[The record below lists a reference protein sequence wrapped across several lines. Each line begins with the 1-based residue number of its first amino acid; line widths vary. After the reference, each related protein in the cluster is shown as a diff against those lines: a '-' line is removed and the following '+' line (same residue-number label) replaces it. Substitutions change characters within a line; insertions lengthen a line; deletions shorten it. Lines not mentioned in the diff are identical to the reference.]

1 MPQPTEGAGAKDMTE
16 ESKRAEAR
24 QWVGLAVLVLP
35 CVLASMDLSVMFVTL
50 PSLTADLQP
59 SSSELLWIMDA
70 YGFLLAGLLITMGTL
85 GDRFGRRRV
94 LLTGA
99 AAFGLA
105 SALAAYASSPEILI
119 AARALMGIAGATL
132 APSTLSLIRNM
143 FHDDRQRATAVGV
156 WTAGFAGGAVVGPII
171 GGLLLEHFWWGSVFL
186 INVPVM
192 ILLLV
197 LGPLLLPEYRDPKP
211 GRFDL
216 LGALLS
222 LVAVL
227 AVIYGV
233 KMTAEHGFGW
243 TPAACIVAGL
253 VVGAL
258 FIRRQRTTVN
268 PMIDLAMF
276 RTRRFNVP
284 LLIDALATFAMIGFS
299 LFNWQFMQLVLGMSP
314 FESALWSLPTFLVM
328 PVGIALATAMAPRI
342 GKPNVMTAGLLVA
355 AAGYIALSLIRT
367 DSGIVYLVSALTVVS
382 IGIGGVSA
390 VVTEVILS
398 AAPPERAGA
407 ASALAETSAEFG
419 GALGIAVLGSIG
431 TAVYRSQ
438 MESQAP
444 AGLSPHELAAA
455 EETLGGAVD
464 TAAALPHHAAQALR
478 SVAFDAFTHE
488 MRIAAVVSVVLT
500 AGGAILIA
508 TMLRAARNQPGPA
521 TSPTTAPGQT
531 TQHGGHDQADEPPV
545 PTPMS

>member
-1 MPQPTEGAGAKDMTE
+1 MTQGNKKAGT
-16 ESKRAEAR
+16 R
-24 QWVGLAVLVLP
+24 QWIGLAVLVLP
-35 CVLASMDLSVMFVTL
+35 CILASMDMSVMFVTL
-50 PSLTADLQP
+50 PSLSADLRP
-59 SSSELLWIMDA
+59 SSSQQLWIMDS

-85 GDRFGRRRV
+85 GDRIGRRRV

-105 SALAAYASSPEILI
+105 SVLAAYSTSPEMLI
-119 AARALMGIAGATL
+119 ATRALMGIAGASL

-143 FHDDRQRATAVGV
+143 FLDERQRATAVGV

-192 ILLLV
+192 ILLV
-197 LGPLLLPEYRDPKP
+197 VIGPLLLPEYRDPEP

-216 LGALLS
+216 PGALLS
-222 LVAVL
+222 LAAVL
-227 AVIYGV
+227 AVIYGL
-233 KMTAEHGFGW
+233 KTTAGHGFGW
-243 TPAACIVAGL
+243 TGAVCVAAGL
-253 VVGAL
+253 SAGAL
-258 FIRRQRTTVN
+258 FVRRQRTAVH
-268 PMIDLAMF
+268 PVIDLALF
-276 RTRRFNVP
+276 RTSRFNVP
-284 LLIDALATFAMIGFS
+284 LLIDALATFAMVGFS
-299 LFNWQFMQLVLGMSP
+299 LFNWQFMQIVLGMGP
-314 FESALWSLPTFLVM
+314 LESALWSLPTFLVM

-342 GKPNVMTAGLLVA
+342 GKPNVMTAGLAVA
-355 AAGYIALSLIRT
+355 AAGYIALALIRT
-367 DSGIVYLVSALTVVS
+367 DSGIVHLVSALAVVS

-444 AGLSPHELAAA
+444 AGLTPGQRAAA
-455 EETLGGAVD
+455 TETLGGAAD
-464 TAAALPHHAAQALR
+464 TAATLPHRTAEALR
-478 SVAFDAFTHE
+478 KVAFDAFSHE
-488 MRIAAVVSVVLT
+488 MRIAAVASVVVT

-508 TMLRAARNQPGPA
+508 SLLRNARRPASVAAPA
-521 TSPTTAPGQT
+521 AEPEHMTG
-531 TQHGGHDQADEPPV
+531 HGGQNYADERPAR
-545 PTPMS
+545 TPAS

>member
-1 MPQPTEGAGAKDMTE
+1 MTE
-16 ESKRAEAR
+16 ESAKAGTR
-24 QWVGLAVLVLP
+24 QWIGLAVLVLP
-35 CVLASMDLSVMFVTL
+35 CVLASMDMSVMFVTL
-50 PSLTADLQP
+50 PSLTADLHP
-59 SSSELLWIMDA
+59 SSAELLWIMDS

-85 GDRFGRRRV
+85 GDRIGRRRV
-94 LLTGA
+94 LLIGA

-105 SALAAYASSPEILI
+105 SILAACSTGPEMLI
-119 AARALMGIAGATL
+119 ATRGLMGIAGSSL

-143 FHDDRQRATAVGV
+143 FPDERQRATAVGI

-197 LGPLLLPEYRDPKP
+197 LGPQLLPEYRDPEP

-227 AVIYGV
+227 AVVYGI
-233 KMTAEHGFGW
+233 KTTAEHGFGW
-243 TPAACIVAGL
+243 PGAVCIAAGL
-253 VVGAL
+253 GVGAL
-258 FIRRQRTTVN
+258 FVRRQRTAAH
-268 PMIDLAMF
+268 PMIDLALF
-276 RTRRFNVP
+276 RSRLFNVP
-284 LLIDALATFAMIGFS
+284 LLVGALATFAMVGFS

-314 FESALWSLPTFLVM
+314 FESAVWSLPTFLVM
-328 PVGIALATAMAPRI
+328 PVGIALATTMAPRI
-342 GKPNVMTAGLLVA
+342 GKPNVMAIGLGVA
-355 AAGYIALSLIRT
+355 AAGYVALALIRT
-367 DSGIVYLVSALTVVS
+367 DSSIVYLVSALAVVS
-382 IGIGGVSA
+382 IGIGGVAA

-407 ASALAETSAEFG
+407 ASALTETSTEFG
-419 GALGIAVLGSIG
+419 GALGIAVLGSMG

-444 AGLSPHELAAA
+444 VGLTPGQRAAA
-455 EETLGGAVD
+455 EETLGAAAE
-464 TAAALPHHAAQALR
+464 TAAALPHQTAETLR
-478 SVAFDAFTHE
+478 RVAFDAFSHE
-488 MRIAAVVSVVLT
+488 MRIAAVASVVVT

-508 TMLRAARNQPGPA
+508 TLLRGAHKRSGHVAAAADDAEHSAGQGRRDEADGLPA
-521 TSPTTAPGQT
+521 RTPTA
-531 TQHGGHDQADEPPV
+531 
-545 PTPMS
+545 

>member
-1 MPQPTEGAGAKDMTE
+1 MIE
-16 ESKRAEAR
+16 ESKRAGTR
-24 QWVGLAVLVLP
+24 QWIGLAVLVLP

-59 SSSELLWIMDA
+59 SSSELLWIMDV
-70 YGFLLAGLLITMGTL
+70 YGFLLAGLMITMGTL
-85 GDRFGRRRV
+85 GDRIGRRRV

-105 SALAAYASSPEILI
+105 SFLSAYTSSPEVLI

-132 APSTLSLIRNM
+132 APSTLALIRNM

-156 WTAGFAGGAVVGPII
+156 WTAGFAGGAVVGPIV

-197 LGPLLLPEYRDPKP
+197 LGPLLLPEYRAPEP

-222 LVAVL
+222 LVAIL
-227 AVIYGV
+227 AVIYGIKV
-233 KMTAEHGFGW
+233 TAEHGFGW
-243 TPAACIVAGL
+243 IPAITIFAGL
-253 VVGAL
+253 TVGAL
-258 FIRRQRTTVN
+258 FLRRQRTTVS
-268 PMIDLAMF
+268 PMIDLALF
-276 RTRRFNVP
+276 RTRRFTVP
-284 LLIDALATFAMIGFS
+284 LLINALNTFAMIGFS

-328 PVGIALATAMAPRI
+328 PAGIALATAMSHRI
-342 GKPNVMTAGLLVA
+342 GKPNVMIAGLLVA
-355 AAGYIALSLIRT
+355 TAGYLALSLIRT
-367 DSGIVYLVSALTVVS
+367 GSGIGYLVGALTVVS
-382 IGIGGVSA
+382 LGIGGVAA

-438 MESQAP
+438 MTSRAP
-444 AGLSPHELAAA
+444 AGLDPAELAAA
-455 EETLGGAVD
+455 TETLGGAVD
-464 TAAALPHHAAQALR
+464 TAQALQPRTAEALR

-488 MRIAAVVSVVLT
+488 MRIAAFVSVLVT
-500 AGGAILIA
+500 AGGAILIT
-508 TMLRAARNQPGPA
+508 TMLRVSRAARQPRPDDE
-521 TSPTTAPGQT
+521 STTV
-531 TQHGGHDQADEPPV
+531 D
-545 PTPMS
+545 S

>member
-1 MPQPTEGAGAKDMTE
+1 MIE
-16 ESKRAEAR
+16 ERKRAGTR

-59 SSSELLWIMDA
+59 SSSELLWIMDV
-70 YGFLLAGLLITMGTL
+70 YGFLLAGLMITMGTL
-85 GDRFGRRRV
+85 GDRVGRRRV

-99 AAFGLA
+99 AAFGIA
-105 SALAAYASSPEILI
+105 SVLAACTSSPEVLI

-197 LGPLLLPEYRDPKP
+197 LGPVLLPEYRDSKP

-222 LVAVL
+222 LVAIL
-227 AVIYGV
+227 AVIYGI
-233 KMTAEHGFGW
+233 KLMAEHGFDW
-243 TPAACIVAGL
+243 TSAVSVLAGL
-253 VVGAL
+253 AVGVL
-258 FIRRQRTTVN
+258 FIRRQRTTTN
-268 PMIDLAMF
+268 PMLDLALF
-276 RTRRFNVP
+276 RTRRFTVP
-284 LLIDALATFAMIGFS
+284 LLVNALNTFAVIGFS

-328 PVGIALATAMAPRI
+328 PVGIALATAMGHRI
-342 GKPNVMTAGLLVA
+342 GKPTVMIAGLVVATAGYTV
-355 AAGYIALSLIRT
+355 LSLIRT
-367 DSGIVYLVSALTVVS
+367 DSGIVHLVGALTVVS
-382 IGIGGVSA
+382 LGIGGVAA

-419 GALGIAVLGSIG
+419 GALGIAILGSIG
-431 TAVYRSQ
+431 TAVYRAQLTSR
-438 MESQAP
+438 AP
-444 AGLSPHELAAA
+444 AALDPSQLAAA
-455 EETLGGAVD
+455 EETLGGAID
-464 TAAALPHHAAQALR
+464 TALALPHQTGEALR
-478 SVAFDAFTHE
+478 SIAFHAFTHE
-488 MRIAAVVSVVLT
+488 MRIAAMVSAVVT

-508 TMLRAARNQPGPA
+508 TMLR
-521 TSPTTAPGQT
+521 TAST
-531 TQHGGHDQADEPPV
+531 TQHDSHRQADGPQAMP
-545 PTPMS
+545 

>member
-1 MPQPTEGAGAKDMTE
+1 MPED
-16 ESKRAEAR
+16 SKRAGTR
-24 QWVGLAVLVLP
+24 QWIGLSVLVLP
-35 CVLASMDLSVMFVTL
+35 CVLASMDMSVMFVTL
-50 PSLTADLQP
+50 PTLTADLHP
-59 SSSELLWIMDA
+59 SSAELLWIMDS

-85 GDRFGRRRV
+85 GDRIGRRRV
-94 LLTGA
+94 LLIGA

-105 SALAAYASSPEILI
+105 SILAAYSTGPEMLI
-119 AARALMGIAGATL
+119 ATRALMGIAGSTL

-143 FHDDRQRATAVGV
+143 FPDERQRATAVGV
-156 WTAGFAGGAVVGPII
+156 WTAGFAGGAVVGPIT

-197 LGPLLLPEYRDPKP
+197 LGPLLLPEYRDPEP

-227 AVIYGV
+227 AVIYGI
-233 KMTAEHGFGW
+233 KTTAEHGFGR
-243 TPAACIVAGL
+243 PGAVCIAAGL
-253 VVGAL
+253 GAGAL
-258 FIRRQRTTVN
+258 FVRRQRRAAH
-268 PMIDLAMF
+268 PMIDLALF

-284 LLIDALATFAMIGFS
+284 LLVDALATFAMIGFS

-342 GKPNVMTAGLLVA
+342 GKPNVMAVGLVVA
-355 AAGYIALSLIRT
+355 AAGYVALALIQT
-367 DSGIVYLVSALTVVS
+367 DSGIVHLVSALAVVS

-431 TAVYRSQ
+431 TAAYRSQ

-444 AGLSPHELAAA
+444 SGLTPEQRAGA
-455 EETLGGAVD
+455 EETLGGAAE
-464 TAAALPHHAAQALR
+464 TAAALPHQTAEALR
-478 SVAFDAFTHE
+478 RVAFDAFSHE
-488 MRIAAVVSVVLT
+488 MRIAAVASVVVT
-500 AGGAILIA
+500 IGGAILIV
-508 TMLRAARNQPGPA
+508 TLLRGTDKRSGPMAAPA
-521 TSPTTAPGQT
+521 ADGERTAGD
-531 TQHGGHDQADEPPV
+531 GRLDEADGLPART
-545 PTPMS
+545 PTP

>member
-1 MPQPTEGAGAKDMTE
+1 MDM
-16 ESKRAEAR
+16 
-24 QWVGLAVLVLP
+24 
-35 CVLASMDLSVMFVTL
+35 SVMFVTL

-59 SSSELLWIMDA
+59 SSSQLLWIMDA

-85 GDRFGRRRV
+85 GDQIGRRRV

-99 AAFGLA
+99 TAFGLA
-105 SALAAYASSPEILI
+105 SVLTAYASSPEMLI
-119 AARALMGIAGATL
+119 ATRMLMGIAGASL

-156 WTAGFAGGAVVGPII
+156 WTAGFAGGAIVGPII

-192 ILLLV
+192 FLLLV

-227 AVIYGV
+227 AVIYGI
-233 KMTAEHGFGW
+233 KLTAEHGFGW
-243 TPAACIVAGL
+243 TPAACIAAGL
-253 VVGAL
+253 AVGAL
-258 FIRRQRTTVN
+258 FIRRQRTAVN
-268 PMIDLAMF
+268 PMIDLALF

-284 LLIDALATFAMIGFS
+284 LLIDALATFAMVGFS

-355 AAGYIALSLIRT
+355 AAGYVALSLIRT
-367 DSGIVYLVSALTVVS
+367 DSGIVYLVSALAVVS
-382 IGIGGVSA
+382 IGIGGVAA

-444 AGLSPHELAAA
+444 AGLTGKELAAA

-464 TAAALPHHAAQALR
+464 TAAALPDQTAQALR

-488 MRIAAVVSVVLT
+488 MRIAAVVSAVLT

-508 TMLRAARNQPGPA
+508 TALRAARDRPGPA
-521 TSPTTAPGQT
+521 SPVPGQT
-531 TQHGGHDQADEPPV
+531 AQHGSRDRADELAA
-545 PTPMS
+545 PTPTS